1 MNTLDAK
8 QVAIAFMSVII
19 VLVVF
24 ASSVFY
30 NSIEGPLVAACFIL
44 LVLVNKDILTYA
56 REVKL
61 IFFIH
66 LLFAGSVLTTGISF
80 YTRQQ
85 ASLTEAISDA
95 SSIVMVSILGLVVYA
110 AFRNQTSM
118 RYQNAL
124 IILFAFVILCYCA
137 TKGGQRV
144 YGYEGRYVLGIGL
157 LLGLISLYKLSGTR
171 IKNWSD
177 LLFLTTLN
185 AVTLAVLFLYVESRA
200 LTISLCCAWGV
211 GLFTLSTRTLYKLVL
226 FVTPLIFCILIQFT
240 AKTSLADLSRYES
253 LTKLFNVAVLDN
265 SNVNTSKAKNVNDEI
280 NTTSRKQTVDK
291 PLDVSTVNHAPVGS
305 SRATVT
311 SNEVSANKKVIS
323 KKTDGSL
330 GTRYVMLLF
339 GMNEIKETWL
349 FGQGNL
355 GETQLVHGSIGKKHP
370 HIHNQYLSYILA
382 GGILH
387 LMIGM
392 SVMLAPL
399 VIIREQFSFKNYVS
413 TFPLAS
419 FILLMFCTTSFL
431 EIDGWRNLFII
442 YTYVIVALHSSTQR

>member
-1 MNTLDAK
+1 MQMMNAK
-8 QVAIAFMSVII
+8 QFALTLMS
-19 VLVVF
+19 LTVVF
-24 ASSVFY
+24 IVFSSSVFY
-30 NSIEGPLVAACFIL
+30 NSTEGPLVAACLIL
-44 LVLVNKDILTYA
+44 LVLLNKDVLTYA
-56 REVKL
+56 REVKM

-66 LLFAGSVLTTGISF
+66 LLFACSVLTTGISF

-85 ASLTEAISDA
+85 VSLMEAISDA

-110 AFRNQTSM
+110 AFRNQNIM

-137 TKGGQRV
+137 TKGAQRV
-144 YGYEGRYVLGIGL
+144 HGYEGRYVLGIGL
-157 LLGLISLYKLSGTR
+157 LLSLISLYKLSGAT

-200 LTISLCCAWGV
+200 LTIALCCAWGI
-211 GLFTLSTRTLYKLVL
+211 GLLTLSTRTLYKLVL
-226 FVTPLIFCILIQFT
+226 FVTPLILCISIQFT
-240 AKTSLADLSRYES
+240 AKISLADLSRYSS
-253 LTKLFNVAVLDN
+253 LAKLFNVAVLDT
-265 SNVNTSKAKNVNDEI
+265 SNVNTSKAKNVNDGI
-280 NTTSRKQTVDK
+280 NTTSREQTVDK
-291 PLDVSTVNHAPVGS
+291 PLDLSTVIHAPVGS
-305 SRATVT
+305 SSATAT
-311 SNEVSANKKVIS
+311 SKEVSANKKVIS

-330 GTRYVMLLF
+330 GTRYVMLLL
-339 GMNEIKETWL
+339 GINEIKETWL

-355 GETQLVHGSIGKKHP
+355 SETQLVRGSIGKNHP
-370 HIHNQYLSYILA
+370 HIHNQYLSHILA

-399 VIIREQFSFKNYVS
+399 VIIREQFSCKNYVS
-413 TFPLAS
+413 TFPLAA